1 VRLLAIDPGTEESGY
16 VVLDDDLSIDGHGII
31 PNQRMLQVVTA
42 WPHRSAIE
50 WVVSYG
56 KPIGKDTIET
66 IYWIGRF
73 LQASRDP
80 NTALRIPR
88 KVVTKHICNDGGA
101 KDPQVRQALIDLY
114 PRAGGGAIPQIG
126 TRGTPGPLYGIRKH
140 EWAALAVA
148 HTARHHWEVES
159 IAGIL

>member
-1 VRLLAIDPGTEESGY
+1 MRLLAIDPGTEESGY
-16 VVLDDDLSIDGHGII
+16 VVLDAWSVDGHGII
-31 PNQRMLQVVTA
+31 PNQTMLQVARA
-42 WPHRSAIE
+42 WPHLMAIE

-66 IYWIGRF
+66 IYWIGRI

-80 NTALRIPR
+80 DTVLRIPR
-88 KVVTKHICNDGGA
+88 KVVTKFICDDGGA

-114 PRAGGGAIPQIG
+114 PRTGGGATPQIG
-126 TRGTPGPLYGIRKH
+126 TRDAPGPLYGIRKH

-148 HTARHHWEVES
+148 HTARSHWEVEP
-159 IAGIL
+159 IVGIL